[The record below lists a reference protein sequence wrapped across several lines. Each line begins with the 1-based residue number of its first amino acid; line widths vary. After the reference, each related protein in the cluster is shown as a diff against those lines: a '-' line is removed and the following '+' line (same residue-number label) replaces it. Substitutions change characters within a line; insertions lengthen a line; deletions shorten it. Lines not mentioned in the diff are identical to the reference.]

1 MVVIFPNLEVVHV
14 ASHEKQQDLLTLLHD
29 VVEVTALGTT
39 TTPNHYVVFECPDRR
54 LKVAIEKLFAVDDK
68 VSEPRFAS
76 PQLLR
81 PGGGGAA

>member
-1 MVVIFPNLEVVHV
+1 MVIFPNLEVVHV

-29 VVEVTALGTT
+29 IAEITALGSSKGSD
-39 TTPNHYVVFECPDRR
+39 HYVAFECPDRR
-54 LKVAIEKLFAVDDK
+54 LKVAIEKMFAVDDT
-68 VSEPRFAS
+68 VSEPNVAP